1 MKLQAK
7 IEALA
12 LIEAGIR
19 ALNQL
24 DTEKVDVEAMEWVSD
39 RYETIKNEI
48 LTEIKETIADDIG
61 NLVVEGSFGGLVS

>member
-19 ALNQL
+19 ALDQL
-24 DTEKVDVEAMEWVSD
+24 DTEKVDVEAMEWVAE
-39 RYETIKNEI
+39 RYEAIKKEI
-48 LTEIKETIADDIG
+48 VTEIKETIADDIG

>member
-24 DTEKVDVEAMEWVSD
+24 DTEKVDVEAMEWVAD